1 MAYFDTKSLFGTTP
15 EELQREIFEKSQD
28 RRQREMEFLSKGT
41 TAPGYTYGM
50 LQSLEP
56 LRQQFEQT
64 AVDPR
69 VEQLRQQ
76 SQAAQ
81 EALQGFDLE
90 TEKGK
95 MQAASALMKMGMVN
109 QATNLINAAK
119 AQRAT
124 SSAGK
129 PYDDSIK
136 VMKDGKIFG
145 QHIKYVEGKPTVV
158 NEWQIPVDLTASMSK
173 ILNDAQ
179 GKYTTA
185 DVFST
190 KAEATAKKLEE
201 NPFKG
206 GASKTITEA
215 IKSFTGGRDLR
226 SFLDTEFQGFR
237 ANLAVAN
244 LPPGA
249 ASDADVRLALSGVP
263 PENASSKEI
272 VKWLRSVATAQKKV
286 AEWQRFRSMHISANN
301 STIGLLKAWEEQKKQ
316 IEDQAQQPE
325 AAPMGTATTAPAAPA
340 PASQSQPQPLM
351 PEYSEKGVV
360 NWSDL

>member
-28 RRQREMEFLSKGT
+28 RRQREMEFLAKGT

-76 SQAAQ
+76 SAAAQ

-124 SSAGK
+124 STAGK

-145 QHIKYVEGKPTVV
+145 QHIKYVDGSPTVV
-158 NEWQIPVDLTASMSK
+158 NEWEIPVDLSVAMSK
-173 ILNDAQ
+173 ILDEAQ
-179 GKYTTA
+179 GAY
-185 DVFST
+185 T
-190 KAEATAKKLEE
+190 KAETFSMTAEGLAEKVEQ

-206 GASKTITEA
+206 GASKSITEA
-215 IKSFTGGRDLR
+215 IKGFTGGRDLR
-226 SFLDTEFQGFR
+226 SYLDTEFKGIR
-237 ANLAVAN
+237 ATLAVSN
-244 LPPGA
+244 LPPGS

-272 VKWLRSVATAQKKV
+272 AKWLRAVASAQKKV
-286 AEWQRFRSMHISANN
+286 AEYQRFRSAHISSTN
-301 STIGLLKAWEEQKKQ
+301 STKDLLKRWEERKK
-316 IEDQAQQPE
+316 ELEAEAQQ
-325 AAPMGTATTAPAAPA
+325 APVGTATTAPASPA